1 MQFST
6 LLISILVALVHADET
21 SYSVSTITSLETNEV
36 TEYSTLVDSTCVPAI
51 HTSVNGSVTYT
62 TYNTCASDWS
72 QITTIINVI
81 PTSTDITTNT
91 ATEISWVD

>member
-6 LLISILVALVHADET
+6 LLISLLAALVHADKT
-21 SYSVSTITSLETNEV
+21 SYSVSTITSLEVNDV
-36 TEYSTLVDSTCVPAI
+36 TEYSTIIDSTCVPAI
-51 HTSVNGSVTYT
+51 HTSVNGTVTYT

-72 QITTIINVI
+72 QITTVINVT
-81 PTSTDITTNT
+81 PTSTDVTTNT